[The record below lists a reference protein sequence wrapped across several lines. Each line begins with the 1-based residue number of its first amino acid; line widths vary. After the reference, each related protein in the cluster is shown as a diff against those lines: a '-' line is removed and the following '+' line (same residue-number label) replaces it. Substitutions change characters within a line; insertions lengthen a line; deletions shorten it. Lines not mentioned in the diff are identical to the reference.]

1 MSFEDF
7 PKPHL
12 SQAKPTSTQ
21 LILKL
26 TLMSHDIAIYE
37 TAFPSPLPATW
48 FWLPYPTSSVWSP
61 NLIFFLLVF
70 LFLTYLVLT

>member
-7 PKPHL
+7 QDHIPF
-12 SQAKPTSTQ
+12 QAKPQSTQ

-48 FWLPYPTSSVWSP
+48 FWLPYILCLES
-61 NLIFFLLVF
+61 
-70 LFLTYLVLT
+70 

>member
-48 FWLPYPTSSVWSP
+48 FWLPYILCLES